1 MTSMPEPTTNPE
13 PATAPEPATTPVPAA
28 SEEQTQEVAA
38 SARSAPRGRLYH
50 RLLVVDQITLL
61 ALRVVLGVVIA
72 AELVLVL
79 ADVADRELLNHSIS
93 WELSAS
99 EVGLLAIGFLGGAL
113 SFCKDEHITVDY
125 LNSRMGP
132 RAKGAV
138 RGAGSWLGIG
148 LAALTGI
155 WAAQSYGQAR
165 LQEIPGVS
173 ISGGVFALVLTVS
186 MAIIVLNRLIHVWE
200 HGLRE
205 AVYGLAIAVAVGA
218 VVAVGAQLPVMTSSP
233 DATVVLATVLT
244 VIVILLGLPVTVGL
258 LLFLVTFI
266 LAGHNV
272 ASFVPLGLEAGL
284 YENQLLLAIPFFV
297 LAGYLLTEG
306 GLAAA
311 IVDLLAPP
319 LRRVPGGK
327 LQLTVVTMFLFSGM
341 TGVKIADVTA
351 VGTAMTEN
359 LVEDGFSRAEIA
371 CVLSSTAAA
380 GEAVPPSVAMLILG
394 SVTSISIGT
403 LFIAGILPAVLVM
416 VAVGILLAIRDR
428 RRRRVT
434 AAQPGAA
441 GRSAGLA
448 RIVRGV
454 LAGGLPVVL
463 LVGIESG
470 IFTATEASAVAVLYA
485 LLITTLMKP
494 RVGPRRLWGVL
505 EQSAG
510 MAGLLL
516 LIVTIASTIGQVL
529 AEAELPQDLAAD
541 LTSLGNSKF
550 IFLLI
555 IVAVL
560 PIVGALLEGAPA
572 ILIFGPLFVPAAQ
585 VLGINL
591 TQFGIVFILA
601 LAVGTFS
608 PLLGIG
614 FYTAC
619 RVTKAT
625 VTDATRQ
632 YFPYYAALIVAIL
645 VIAFVPD
652 VSLALPRLLGLGT

>member
-1 MTSMPEPTTNPE
+1 MPEPRINTEETRE
-13 PATAPEPATTPVPAA
+13 DAA
-28 SEEQTQEVAA
+28 S
-38 SARSAPRGRLYH
+38 SRSPRTGVYR
-50 RLLVVDQITLL
+50 RLLIVDQVTLL
-61 ALRVVLGVVIA
+61 ALRVVLGLVMA

-125 LNSRMGP
+125 LSSRMGP
-132 RAKGAV
+132 QAKGAV
-138 RGAGSWLGIG
+138 RSAGGWLGIG
-148 LAALTGI
+148 LAALTAI
-155 WAAQSYGQAR
+155 WATQSYGQAQ

-173 ISGGVFALVLTVS
+173 ISGGVFALVLAVS
-186 MAIIVLNRLIHVWE
+186 MAIIVVNRLIRVWE
-200 HGLRE
+200 HGPRE
-205 AVYGLAIAVAVGA
+205 ASYGLGIALVIGA
-218 VVAVGAQLPVMTSSP
+218 VVAVAAQLPVMTSAP
-233 DATVVLATVLT
+233 DAAVVLATVLA
-244 VIVILLGLPVTVGL
+244 VIVIILGLPITVGL

-311 IVDLLAPP
+311 IVDLLARP
-319 LRRVPGGK
+319 LQRVPGGK

-359 LVEDGFSRAEIA
+359 LVEDGFSRAEVA
-371 CVLSSTAAA
+371 CVLASTAAA

-428 RRRRVT
+428 RRRRRL
-434 AAQPGAA
+434 AEAQPGPGSRAA
-441 GRSAGLA
+441 GLP

-454 LAGGLPVVL
+454 LAVGLPVVL

-470 IFTATEASAVAVLYA
+470 VFTATEASAVAVLYA
-485 LLITTLMKP
+485 LLIITVMKP

-529 AEAELPQDLAAD
+529 AEVELPQDLAAD
-541 LTSLGNSKF
+541 LTSLGDSKVV
-550 IFLLI
+550 FLLI

-560 PIVGALLEGAPA
+560 PVVGALLEGAPA

-585 VLGINL
+585 ALGINL

-625 VTDATRQ
+625 ISDATRQ